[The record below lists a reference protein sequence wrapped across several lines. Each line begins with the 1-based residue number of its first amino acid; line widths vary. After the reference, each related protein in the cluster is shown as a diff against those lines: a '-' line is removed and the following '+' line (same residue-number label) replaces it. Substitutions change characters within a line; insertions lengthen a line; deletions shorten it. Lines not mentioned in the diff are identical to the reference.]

1 MHEGPVAI
9 VVQRLLLQ
17 NAGLR
22 SLFSVMIPWSGS
34 QPTEDQSVT
43 GSRILLVEDDE
54 SLRLTQEMYLT
65 KQGFQVTAV
74 GNCAEALAY
83 LTAEQFHG
91 VLTDLRLGD
100 GDGLELLSAVKERAP
115 ETEVIVI
122 TGHGSVDTA
131 VEAMKAGAYDYLTK
145 PVDPDDLVLT
155 LNKALERLRLRRQ
168 VAHLTREVAEQAGFA
183 TIVAV
188 SAEMRHLMT
197 AIDQVARNDA
207 TVLIEGESGTGKELI
222 ARYIHHKGLRA
233 AGPFVALNCGA
244 LQESLLESELFG
256 HVKGSFTG
264 AVADRRGLFEAAD
277 GGTLL
282 LDEVSETGSSF
293 QVKLL
298 RVLEDGRI
306 RRVGG
311 TGERRVNV
319 RIIAATNRNIGRLV
333 QQGNFRQ
340 DLYYRLKVIPLFLP
354 PLRKRPVDIR
364 PLAEHFLTLYG
375 NRMGRK
381 SPRLSPTAI
390 ARMEAYPWPGNVR
403 ELANAIERALIFSQA
418 DVIEPA
424 DLPLEPLAAPV
435 EEEEAAAD
443 FSLASAE
450 RIHLRRVLEHFGWNQ
465 RLAARALGIGYNT
478 LWRKM
483 TRYRILRPE
492 QAPSPPAFKEHAP
505 R

>member
-1 MHEGPVAI
+1 M
-9 VVQRLLLQ
+9 
-17 NAGLR
+17 
-22 SLFSVMIPWSGS
+22 
-34 QPTEDQSVT
+34 EDQSVT
-43 GSRILLVEDDE
+43 GSRILLVEDDQ
-54 SLRLTQEMYLT
+54 SLRLTQEMYLK
-65 KQGFQVTAV
+65 KQGFQVTAA
-74 GNCAEALAY
+74 GNYATALEC
-83 LTAEQFHG
+83 LTADQFQA

-100 GDGLELLSAVKERAP
+100 GDGLKLLSAVKARAP

-155 LNKALERLRLRRQ
+155 LNKALERVRLRRQ
-168 VAHLTREVAEQAGFA
+168 VAHLTREVAQQAGFA

-188 SAEMRHLMT
+188 SPEMRELMN
-197 AIDQVARNDA
+197 AVDQVARNDA

-222 ARYIHHKGLRA
+222 ARYIHHKGQRS
-233 AGPFVALNCGA
+233 AGPFVGVNCGA
-244 LQESLLESELFG
+244 LSENLLESELFG

-311 TGERRVNV
+311 TSERRVNV
-319 RIIAATNRNIGRLV
+319 RIIASTNRNIGRLV
-333 QQGNFRQ
+333 QQGHFRQ

-354 PLRKRPVDIR
+354 PLRKRPADIR

-381 SPRLSPTAI
+381 PPRLSPASI
-390 ARMEAYPWPGNVR
+390 ARLEAYPWPGNVR
-403 ELANAIERALIFSQA
+403 ELANAIERALIFSQV
-418 DVIEPA
+418 DVVQPE
-424 DLPLEPLAAPV
+424 DLPLEPWVALAEGKEASADLSLAA
-435 EEEEAAAD
+435 
-443 FSLASAE
+443 AE

-465 RLAARALGIGYNT
+465 RQAARALAIGYNT

-483 TRYRILRPE
+483 KLYGIQRPE
-492 QAPSPPAFKEHAP
+492 
-505 R
+505 